1 MLLIA
6 QPKSA
11 STSLMWSLS
20 EIMKVPMKN
29 GTNRKQSDINCPG
42 YDQLQIYHG
51 TMVKRSYKYLKEY
64 ITNNVLYKE
73 HILPVPEHLKSI
85 DDIGKPVVVLL
96 RDPKECIESYK
107 RVLSVIYDKKIDY
120 DEMEKELYQFNETY
134 SQLTNN
140 NIYMIID
147 YREIVDDFINTIKKV
162 LLHYGKDI
170 PNDVER
176 YRLQKRNYT
185 WSK

>member
-29 GTNRKQSDINCPG
+29 GTNRKPGDIDCPG
-42 YDQLQIYHG
+42 YKQLQTYHG
-51 TMVKRSYKYLKEY
+51 TMVKRGPKYLKEY
-64 ITNNVLYKE
+64 ITNNILYKE
-73 HILPVPEHLKSI
+73 HILPIKEHLEII
-85 DDIGKPVVVLL
+85 DNIGKSVVVLL
-96 RDPKECIESYK
+96 RDPKECVASYR
-107 RVLSVIYDKKIDY
+107 RVLGVIYDIKINY
-120 DEMEKELYQFNETY
+120 DEMEKELRLFNDTY
-134 SQLTNN
+134 SQLTNKD
-140 NIYMIID
+140 IYMIIG
-147 YREIVDDFINTIKKV
+147 YNEIVNDFTNTIKKV
-162 LLHYGKDI
+162 LLHYGKNI
-170 PNDVER
+170 PDDVEH